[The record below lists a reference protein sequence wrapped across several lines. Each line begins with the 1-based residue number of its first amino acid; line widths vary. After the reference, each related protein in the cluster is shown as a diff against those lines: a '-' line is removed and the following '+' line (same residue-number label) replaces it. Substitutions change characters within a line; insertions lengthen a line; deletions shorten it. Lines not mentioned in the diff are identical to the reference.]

1 MYYILI
7 TNSLK
12 LSHCELF
19 SLMLKNRDFTFHLK
33 KLGLSLHALNFFNDQ
48 KVYPILDLNTLFQYL
63 KSCFRIEQRKNRKY
77 NSHS

>member
-48 KVYPILDLNTLFQYL
+48 KYIQFW
-63 KSCFRIEQRKNRKY
+63 I
-77 NSHS
+77 